1 MRIDKLF
8 LLTLMSMVTT
18 SAIGQSKVWTLEDCI
33 NYAIENSITVKDAE
47 LTKTN
52 SEVTLTSSQMQRLP
66 NLTGSAS
73 QSFTNGTS
81 IDPIT
86 SDYVNQQINSTSV
99 GLNSS
104 VTLFQGFQTN
114 NQIAQN
120 KLLVNQNSLYVEE
133 AKNSITLSIVEAY
146 LQALYN
152 QEALEVAQQNLNSSE
167 KEVERSQANFE
178 AGNLAKKDLLDA
190 QSQAASNKYSLISAQ
205 TNYEQQM
212 LTLKQLLELQPE
224 DAFEIQTPD
233 DEFEGTI
240 VPNKM
245 EVYQQALEIMPE
257 INASEM
263 NIEINEKDV
272 SIARGGYLPTLS
284 LSGSLGSG
292 YTSTQ
297 DLSFAD
303 QMDLNY
309 NQRLGLSLSIPIFNR
324 YSTKAQVQTAQIN
337 IQKAQLNLISAEK
350 ELYQKIETAWQ
361 NARAAQEQLLSAK
374 VARDAALSAYELAQQ
389 QHELGA
395 MSTIDLV
402 VSQNTYTAA
411 EQTYIQ
417 AKYLSILYTQLLAFY
432 QGNDIKL

>member
-1 MRIDKLF
+1 
-8 LLTLMSMVTT
+8 MSMVTT

>member
-1 MRIDKLF
+1 
-8 LLTLMSMVTT
+8 MVTT

>member
-8 LLTLMSMVTT
+8 LLTLMSVVTT